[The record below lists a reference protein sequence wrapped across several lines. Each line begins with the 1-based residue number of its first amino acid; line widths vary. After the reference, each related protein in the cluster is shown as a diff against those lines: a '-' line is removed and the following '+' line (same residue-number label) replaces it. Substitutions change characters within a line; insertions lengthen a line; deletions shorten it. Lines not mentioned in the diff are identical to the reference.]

1 MKEHAS
7 FMKEPMDNFVTFMN
21 ASDRWCNNYD
31 ENLHLF
37 DLFLSREYPDATV
50 LTNDMVNGWCNRRD
64 SESAQSRL
72 TRIKAVIAF
81 IKYLNARELSD
92 IKPPETPPHG
102 KRNYIPHS
110 FTEDEFRRFFYECDN
125 LPANNG
131 SKQKDSLRRNLV
143 IPVFFRLLYSSGI
156 RTTEARLLSCGD
168 ADLEN
173 GVLNIR
179 RSKGYD
185 QHYVALHDSMTDML
199 REYSCA
205 MDAIMPDRTAFFP
218 NSKGLFLCTQWVS
231 DTFKVIWNRANPGVK
246 AVAYDIRHN
255 YATTNVNTWIDE
267 GFSLNDKLVYL
278 SRSMGHYSVESTSYY
293 YSLVPNL
300 AGILEARSG
309 TEFRRMIKGGGY
321 EKKQ

>member
-1 MKEHAS
+1 MKEHVS
-7 FMKEPMDNFVTFMN
+7 FMKDPMDHFVTFMI

-37 DLFLSREYPDATV
+37 DIYLSKEYPDATV
-50 LTNDMVNGWCNRRD
+50 LTKEMVEGWCNKRD
-64 SESAQSRL
+64 SESAQSRH

-81 IKYLNARELSD
+81 IKYLNIRDISN

-102 KRNYIPHS
+102 NRNYIPHS
-110 FTEDEFRRFFYECDN
+110 FTEDEFRRFFHECDN
-125 LPANNG
+125 IPVFGRPKIN
-131 SKQKDSLRRNLV
+131 DSHRRSLI

-156 RTTEARLLSCGD
+156 RTTEARLLSRD
-168 ADLEN
+168 DVNLEY
-173 GVLNIR
+173 GVLDIK

-185 QHYVALHDSMTDML
+185 QHYVALHDSMSTIL
-199 REYSCA
+199 RKYNNA
-205 MDAIMPDRTAFFP
+205 MDTIMPERCAFFP
-218 NSKGLFLCTQWVS
+218 NKNGLPLSTQWVS
-231 DTFKVIWNRANPGVK
+231 DTFRVIWDKANPGVK

-255 YATTNVNTWIDE
+255 YATVNINSWIDE

-300 AGILEARSG
+300 AGIIESRSG
-309 TEFRRMIKGGGY
+309 KEFRKTIGGAAH
-321 EKKQ
+321 ENK